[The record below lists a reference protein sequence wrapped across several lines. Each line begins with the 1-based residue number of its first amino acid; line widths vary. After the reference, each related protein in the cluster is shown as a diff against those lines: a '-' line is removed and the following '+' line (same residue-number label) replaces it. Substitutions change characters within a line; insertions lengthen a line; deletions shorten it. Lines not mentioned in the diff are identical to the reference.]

1 MIPSGYLFNFI
12 QTKSIKEKYHLKE
25 HKYAFKTRFN
35 KRYIVNVEEYQ
46 HKLFVIKFYLKS
58 HEHSKQ
64 KYNLLANN
72 GDAFRIISTCVN
84 IILHILKETPTASFG
99 FIGEHIIGEEK
110 TNTKRFRIY
119 KRVTEN
125 YFPPLK
131 FEHAINIENSSY
143 LILNKKN
150 KTENLKGKAQAMFN
164 QIYLGLE

>member
-1 MIPSGYLFNFI
+1 MIHSGYSFNFI
-12 QTKSIKEKYHLKE
+12 HTKAIKEKYHLRE
-25 HKYAFKTRFN
+25 HKYAFKTRLN

-58 HEHSKQ
+58 HEHSKN

-72 GDAFRIISTCVN
+72 GDAFRILSTCVN
-84 IILHILKETPTASFG
+84 IILHTLAKTPTASFG
-99 FIGEHIIGEEK
+99 FIGEHSIGEEK
-110 TNTKRFRIY
+110 NNTQRFRIY

-125 YFPPLK
+125 YFPADK
-131 FEHAINIENSSY
+131 FEHALNVENSSY

-150 KTENLKGKAQAMFN
+150 KTENLKEKAQVMFN